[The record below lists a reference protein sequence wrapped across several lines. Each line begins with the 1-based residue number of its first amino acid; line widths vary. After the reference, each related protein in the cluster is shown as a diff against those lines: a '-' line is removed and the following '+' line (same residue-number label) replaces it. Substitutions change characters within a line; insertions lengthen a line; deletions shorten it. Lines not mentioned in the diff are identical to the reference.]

1 MKKLLKIEYFPL
13 ISLAAGILSLL
24 PQGLLFL
31 LTLDEKGLVATGHIL
46 HILAW
51 LPAGAALILSG
62 VAGWQLHG
70 HNRYGDNFP
79 PSLPGA
85 IGSFVL
91 AGGVLVSIPFHLAFQ
106 GNTLG
111 LLWLILAIV
120 SVPCLVFT
128 GLCRRTGKRPT
139 ALFHAV
145 VCLFFAI
152 HLVRCCQGWSREP
165 QVETYVFALLASIS
179 LMLSAYHRAAF
190 DAGIGRRRMQL
201 LTGLAA
207 GCLCLAAIP
216 GSDYKLLY
224 LTGSIWALTNLCVL
238 TPPKRHRRTAE
249 AAENTTDTPDN
260 NE

>member
-13 ISLAAGILSLL
+13 ISLAAGILGLTF
-24 PQGLLFL
+24 QGLLFL
-31 LTLDEKGLVATGHIL
+31 LTLDEKGLVASGHIL

-51 LPAGAALILSG
+51 LPVAAALILSG
-62 VAGWQLHG
+62 VTVWQLRG
-70 HNRYGDNFP
+70 HNRYAHNFP
-79 PSLPGA
+79 ASGSGA
-85 IGSFVL
+85 VGSFAL
-91 AGGVLVSIPFHLAFQ
+91 AGGVLVTVPFHLELQ
-106 GNTLG
+106 GNALAV
-111 LLWLILAIV
+111 LWLLLAVV

-152 HLVRCCQGWSREP
+152 HLVRCCQSWSREP
-165 QVETYVFALLASIS
+165 QVETYVFALLSSIF

-190 DAGIGRRRMQL
+190 DAGIGRRRMQI

-216 GSDYKLLY
+216 GSDYKLLCF
-224 LTGSIWALTNLCVL
+224 TGSLWALTNLCVL

-249 AAENTTDTPDN
+249 SEENTPDTPEDS
-260 NE
+260 